1 MRDPMGLGFSIAGG
15 KGAEPYIEG
24 SESVFISKIAEGGPA
39 SRDGKIRVG
48 DRLIQVDQCFSTFF
62 AMRNPLIK
70 KKSQGT
76 PKLKIYL
83 KSQITFSFVFI
94 FNFLQIS
101 KKSHGTH
108 GGWSRNP
115 RVRGNPD

>member
-39 SRDGKIRVG
+39 SRDGKIHVG

-62 AMRNPLIK
+62 STRNPL
-70 KKSQGT
+70 
-76 PKLKIYL
+76 
-83 KSQITFSFVFI
+83 
-94 FNFLQIS
+94 S
-101 KKSHGTH
+101 KK
-108 GGWSRNP
+108 NLKEP
-115 RVRGNPD
+115 LN